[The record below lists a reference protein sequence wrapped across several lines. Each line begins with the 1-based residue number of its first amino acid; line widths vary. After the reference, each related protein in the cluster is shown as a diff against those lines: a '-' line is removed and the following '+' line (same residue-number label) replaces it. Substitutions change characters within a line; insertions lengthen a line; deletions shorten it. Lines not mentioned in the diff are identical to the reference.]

1 MSLRTLL
8 ATSWIAVALGVF
20 AACRGGGGPE
30 EESSVQEIPD
40 EAVQS
45 DEAAPSQP
53 SPEDS
58 L

>member
-1 MSLRTLL
+1 MSLRALL
-8 ATSWIAVALGVF
+8 ATSWIAVTLGVF
-20 AACRGGGGPE
+20 AACNDGGEPAE
-30 EESSVQEIPD
+30 QIPD
-40 EAVQS
+40 DAVQS